1 MSKVE
6 TTADGRGYTFER
18 GRTGALLL
26 HGLGGT
32 PVEMRFVALGLA
44 RAGITVSCPQLAG
57 HSGGIEE
64 LKASTWQDWL
74 ASAQIE
80 LDRLRRHCDVV
91 IVGGLSMGAVLAL
104 MLAAERKDDVDGVA
118 CYAPTLRLDGWGI
131 PWYARLFDLVPTKAI
146 ANWFDFAEREPYGV
160 KDPRV
165 RAIVAYAIESGDSST
180 AGMLSVP
187 GGAMLEL
194 RYLAKAVR
202 GRVAEIRQPTLLVHP
217 REDDRANI
225 ENSFWLQRNLAGN
238 VDMVVL
244 DDSYHVV
251 TVDRQRHIVAER
263 TVALAEAVAGARSAP
278 VASVVSMPRSI
289 GRSRGRRA

>member
-1 MSKVE
+1 MSKDE
-6 TTADGRGYTFER
+6 TTADGRGYFFQR
-18 GRTGALLL
+18 GRTGVLLL

-32 PVEMRFVALGLA
+32 PVEMRYVALGLA

-57 HSGGIEE
+57 HSGSAED

-74 ASAQIE
+74 AGAQAA
-80 LDRLRRHCDVV
+80 LDALRRCCDTV

-104 MLAAERKDDVDGVA
+104 MLAAERQDAVDGLA
-118 CYAPTLRLDGWGI
+118 LYAPTLRLDGWGV
-131 PWYARLFDLVPTKAI
+131 PWYARLFDLVSHKAI
-146 ANWFDFAEREPYGV
+146 GNWFAFAERDPYGV

-165 RAIVAYAIESGDSST
+165 RALVAAAIQSGDSSK

-187 GGAMLEL
+187 GGAMMEL
-194 RYLAKAVR
+194 RYLVNAVR
-202 GRVAEIRQPTLLVHP
+202 KRVHEIRQPALLVHP
-217 REDDRANI
+217 RDDDRASI
-225 ENSFWLQRNLAGN
+225 QNSFWLQRNLPGK

-263 TVALAEAVAGARSAP
+263 TVALAQSVSEARSRP
-278 VASVVSMPRSI
+278 ISTVVELPRGVGQGRVA
-289 GRSRGRRA
+289 